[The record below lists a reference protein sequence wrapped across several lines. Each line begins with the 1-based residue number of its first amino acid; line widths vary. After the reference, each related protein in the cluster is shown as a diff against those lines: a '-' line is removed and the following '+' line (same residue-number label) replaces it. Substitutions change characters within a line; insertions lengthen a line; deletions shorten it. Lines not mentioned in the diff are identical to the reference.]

1 MKREVWFAIVCFLG
15 YAWAADRFCKSC
27 LEITKKKEILFV
39 LLLWGGCL
47 AAQAIL
53 PAAFPMLVQV
63 ILPVVLTIL
72 LFQGVWEKKILAAS
86 VVLTVITLAG
96 NFCGS
101 SMCCLLLVWLHMVKG
116 IQEPFLTGGMSSAA
130 ECVSFAIVIALLCG
144 MAESSTDVFAGKDRR
159 WYITMAIP
167 LLILTAVMSLVNWG
181 VGNGVLVRTA
191 EEVSLYYD
199 QIFSHLYIIIL
210 CALSLFG
217 AVSFAAGMNRICLEQ
232 RKSGQYQAQIAAYKM
247 LEEQYEQAERLRH
260 DMKNHLIALGG
271 LLEEQEFQKMH
282 AYLEKMK
289 ESGSLESGKELTGN
303 RVVDALLYEKR
314 KWAEREGIAWKCDVH
329 LPKVCGIDE
338 FDLCVLF
345 GNILDNAIEACE
357 KLERGRQRFID
368 IQAEMVRGC
377 FLLEVKNSTDTA
389 KIQGIKTKEKG
400 HGIGLLNIGDMVKRY
415 QGVMNREEGEE
426 IYTIS
431 ILLPFEKGGDDSVGK
446 KKGKGGLL

>member
-39 LLLWGGCL
+39 FLLWGGCL

-72 LFQGVWEKKILAAS
+72 LFQGGWEKKILAAS

-144 MAESSTDVFAGKDRR
+144 MAESSADVFAGKDRR

-191 EEVSLYYD
+191 EDVLELKDDNTKTDGTGSVKIEVTDKKPVLYTSTGQAKTMPEQGLGTNVSVSL
-199 QIFSHLYIIIL
+199 
-210 CALSLFG
+210 
-217 AVSFAAGMNRICLEQ
+217 
-232 RKSGQYQAQIAAYKM
+232 
-247 LEEQYEQAERLRH
+247 
-260 DMKNHLIALGG
+260 
-271 LLEEQEFQKMH
+271 
-282 AYLEKMK
+282 
-289 ESGSLESGKELTGN
+289 
-303 RVVDALLYEKR
+303 
-314 KWAEREGIAWKCDVH
+314 
-329 LPKVCGIDE
+329 
-338 FDLCVLF
+338 
-345 GNILDNAIEACE
+345 
-357 KLERGRQRFID
+357 
-368 IQAEMVRGC
+368 
-377 FLLEVKNSTDTA
+377 
-389 KIQGIKTKEKG
+389 
-400 HGIGLLNIGDMVKRY
+400 
-415 QGVMNREEGEE
+415 
-426 IYTIS
+426 
-431 ILLPFEKGGDDSVGK
+431 
-446 KKGKGGLL
+446 

>member
-181 VGNGVLVRTA
+181 VGNGVLVR
-191 EEVSLYYD
+191 
-199 QIFSHLYIIIL
+199 
-210 CALSLFG
+210 
-217 AVSFAAGMNRICLEQ
+217 
-232 RKSGQYQAQIAAYKM
+232 
-247 LEEQYEQAERLRH
+247 
-260 DMKNHLIALGG
+260 
-271 LLEEQEFQKMH
+271 
-282 AYLEKMK
+282 
-289 ESGSLESGKELTGN
+289 
-303 RVVDALLYEKR
+303 
-314 KWAEREGIAWKCDVH
+314 
-329 LPKVCGIDE
+329 
-338 FDLCVLF
+338 
-345 GNILDNAIEACE
+345 
-357 KLERGRQRFID
+357 
-368 IQAEMVRGC
+368 GC